1 MAVTTQQLW
10 NLSKEFIKDSGLVR
24 QHIDSYD
31 DFVERGLQ
39 AIVDEVGELPI
50 EIGDYPLRIKLG
62 KIEIGAPRVIEVDG
76 TERSIYPAEARI
88 RNLTY
93 AAPLHME
100 MIPVIGERE
109 GQPEM
114 VYIGDLPVMLKS
126 KICLLSKLSPDDLIG
141 VGEDPLDPGGYFIV
155 HGSER
160 VIVALEDLA
169 ANRILVDVE
178 HTGVNPTYKARFP
191 SPN

>member
-24 QHIDSYD
+24 QHIDSYN

-50 EIGDYPLRIKLG
+50 EIGDYPLKIKLG
-62 KIEIGAPRVIEVDG
+62 KVEIGAPRVIEADG

-109 GQPEM
+109 AKRER
-114 VYIGDLPVMLKS
+114 VYVGALPAMPKS
-126 KICLLSKLSPDDLIG
+126 RICLPSNPSPDNL
-141 VGEDPLDPGGYFIV
+141 VAEGEIQLPPG
-155 HGSER
+155 
-160 VIVALEDLA
+160 A
-169 ANRILVDVE
+169 ASLVNDE
-178 HTGVNPTYKARFP
+178 CG
-191 SPN
+191 

>member
-24 QHIDSYD
+24 QHIDSYN

-39 AIVDEVGELPI
+39 AIVDE
-50 EIGDYPLRIKLG
+50 
-62 KIEIGAPRVIEVDG
+62 
-76 TERSIYPAEARI
+76 
-88 RNLTY
+88 
-93 AAPLHME
+93 
-100 MIPVIGERE
+100 IGE
-109 GQPEM
+109 
-114 VYIGDLPVMLKS
+114 LPVMLKS
-126 KICLLSKLSPDDLIG
+126 KICLLSKLSSDDLVG

-155 HGSER
+155 NGSER

-178 HTGVNPTYKARFP
+178 QTGVNPTYKAKIFSTTVGFRARIECTLKGDGGTYGTMPGIP
-191 SPN
+191 SDIPFMIL